1 LNGARK
7 AYRGLIIL
15 TLALI
20 AVQFFLAGI
29 GVFGD
34 EGKTSDDFDP
44 HRILGN
50 VLLLIS
56 LIMLILA
63 AVGKLGRPLLPMTGG
78 LFVLMFIQGILAG
91 VGEDTQIVGAF
102 HVLNALL
109 IVGLVYHLFER
120 VRDGVP
126 EAAAGGGRPSTL

>member
-1 LNGARK
+1 MNGARK
-7 AYRGLIIL
+7 AYRGLVFLLI
-15 TLALI
+15 ALI

-34 EGKTSDDFDP
+34 EGKTGDDYDP

-50 VLLLIS
+50 VILLIT

-63 AVGKLGRPLLPMTGG
+63 AVGKLGRPLMPMTAA
-78 LFVLMFIQGILAG
+78 LFVLTFIQGILAG

-102 HVLNALL
+102 HVLNALVL
-109 IVGLVYHLFER
+109 FTLVFHLFQA
-120 VRDGVP
+120 VRGGVP
-126 EAAAGGGRPSTL
+126 EAAPAGAPPSTL